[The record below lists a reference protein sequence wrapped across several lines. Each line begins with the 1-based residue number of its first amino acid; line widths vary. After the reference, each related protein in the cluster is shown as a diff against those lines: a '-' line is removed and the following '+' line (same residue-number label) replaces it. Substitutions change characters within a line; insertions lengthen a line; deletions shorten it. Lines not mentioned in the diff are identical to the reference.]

1 MTKIKHQLL
10 AEGVSEGIFPGAVA
24 LIGNTQQI
32 IDHQAQ
38 GLRMVEPQK
47 RPMRLDTIFDLASL
61 TKPIVVGTLTMQL
74 VKQGQLDLFA
84 SVSTYLPEIQHQQ
97 IRLLDLL
104 THTSGYPAW
113 RALYPQADDAVD
125 GSTHTPAQVVEY
137 LGDMPLD
144 YETGSKVVYSCLG
157 YILMGKLIERV
168 TAQPLAQL
176 AQAQI
181 FQPLGMNDTCYNPP
195 PGWQS
200 RCAATETLE
209 NAQVRRG
216 ESFQRQDW
224 WHQVLVG
231 TVHDENAHYL
241 GGISGN
247 AGLFSTTKDLSLYCQ
262 AILKEDPEVLSADS
276 TAEMAKLRTAGLNAN
291 RSIGW
296 IVLKD
301 RALYHSGFTG
311 TALRLD
317 LERREYQILLT
328 NRGHPSAADN
338 RIPASRDQFSEF

>member
-113 RALYPQADDAVD
+113 RALYPQADDA
-125 GSTHTPAQVVEY
+125 
-137 LGDMPLD
+137 
-144 YETGSKVVYSCLG
+144 
-157 YILMGKLIERV
+157 R
-168 TAQPLAQL
+168 
-176 AQAQI
+176 
-181 FQPLGMNDTCYNPP
+181 
-195 PGWQS
+195 
-200 RCAATETLE
+200 
-209 NAQVRRG
+209 
-216 ESFQRQDW
+216 
-224 WHQVLVG
+224 
-231 TVHDENAHYL
+231 
-241 GGISGN
+241 GGINKAASTVKQRWSTARSGKTVGN
-247 AGLFSTTKDLSLYCQ
+247 ADDQSES
-262 AILKEDPEVLSADS
+262 
-276 TAEMAKLRTAGLNAN
+276 
-291 RSIGW
+291 SI
-296 IVLKD
+296 
-301 RALYHSGFTG
+301 
-311 TALRLD
+311 
-317 LERREYQILLT
+317 
-328 NRGHPSAADN
+328 
-338 RIPASRDQFSEF
+338 

>member
-144 YETGSKVVYSCLG
+144 YETGNKVVYSCLG

-328 NRGHPSAADN
+328 NRVHPSAADN
-338 RIPASRDQFSEF
+338 RILAFRDQFFEF